1 MVLANPDHAS
11 RKPTQ
16 EIDSSPLLSTSLG
29 LDRTVY
35 IYIYT
40 LYMTVYLVIS
50 LLKTPYIYVV
60 LAYPTH
66 LTTSIGVSKN
76 RTGTNSTSTK
86 MWQPFRKHY
95 V

>member
-1 MVLANPDHAS
+1 
-11 RKPTQ
+11 
-16 EIDSSPLLSTSLG
+16 
-29 LDRTVY
+29 
-35 IYIYT
+35 
-40 LYMTVYLVIS
+40 MTVYLVIS